1 MALEFTDANFQS
13 TVIESDK
20 LSVIDFWAE
29 WCGPCRMVL
38 PLLEQMEEELEG
50 KVKFVKINTDQ
61 EFEIAQKYEIRSIPT
76 LMLFKNGEVVYSIMG
91 AKSKPAMYKDL
102 NPFI

>member
-1 MALEFTDANFQS
+1 MEIITAGNFEEIVLKS
-13 TVIESDK
+13 ETPV
-20 LSVIDFWAE
+20 LVDFWAE

>member
-1 MALEFTDANFQS
+1 MEIITAGNFEEIVLKS
-13 TVIESDK
+13 ETPV
-20 LSVIDFWAE
+20 LVDFWAE

-38 PLLEQMEEELEG
+38 PLLEQMEQELEG
-50 KVKFVKINTDQ
+50 KVKFAKVNTDQ
-61 EFEIAQKYEIRSIPT
+61 EFELAQKYEIRSIPT

>member
-1 MALEFTDANFQS
+1 MEIITAGNFEEVVLKS
-13 TVIESDK
+13 ETPV
-20 LSVIDFWAE
+20 LVDFWAE

-38 PLLEQMEEELEG
+38 PLLEQMEQELEG
-50 KVKFVKINTDQ
+50 KVKFAKVNTDQ
-61 EFEIAQKYEIRSIPT
+61 EFELAQKYEVKSIPT

>member
-1 MALEFTDANFQS
+1 MEIVTAGNFEEAVLKS
-13 TVIESDK
+13 ETPV
-20 LSVIDFWAE
+20 LVDFWAE

-102 NPFI
+102 NPYI

>member
-1 MALEFTDANFQS
+1 MEIVTAGNFEEIVLKS
-13 TVIESDK
+13 ETPV
-20 LSVIDFWAE
+20 LVDFWAE

-38 PLLEQMEEELEG
+38 PLLEQMEQELEG
-50 KVKFVKINTDQ
+50 KVKFAKVNTD
-61 EFEIAQKYEIRSIPT
+61 ENFELAQKYEIRSIPT

>member
-1 MALEFTDANFQS
+1 MEIVTAGNFEEAVLKS
-13 TVIESDK
+13 ETPV
-20 LSVIDFWAE
+20 LADFWAE

>member
-1 MALEFTDANFQS
+1 MEIVTAGNFEDVVLKS
-13 TVIESDK
+13 ETPV
-20 LSVIDFWAE
+20 LVDFWAE

-50 KVKFVKINTDQ
+50 KVKFVKVNTD
-61 EFEIAQKYEIRSIPT
+61 ENFELAQKYEIRSIPT

>member
-1 MALEFTDANFQS
+1 MQIVTASNFEAEVLQS
-13 TVIESDK
+13 KVPV
-20 LSVIDFWAE
+20 LVDFWAE

-38 PLLEQMEEELEG
+38 PLLEQMEEELAG
-50 KVKFVKINTDQ
+50 KVKFVKINTD
-61 EFEIAQKYEIRSIPT
+61 EELKLAQKYEIRSIPT
-76 LMLFKNGEVVYSIMG
+76 LMLIKDGEVVYQIAG